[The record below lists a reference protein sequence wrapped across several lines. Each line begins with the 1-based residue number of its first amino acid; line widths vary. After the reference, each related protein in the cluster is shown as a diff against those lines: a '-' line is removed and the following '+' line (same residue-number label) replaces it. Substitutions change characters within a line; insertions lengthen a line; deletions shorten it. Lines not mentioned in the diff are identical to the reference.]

1 MIYQQLQADQLSA
14 LKSKDTLK
22 LQTVRG
28 IIATIKNK
36 EIDKGS
42 PLTDEEVVAVLQKTK
57 KECMES
63 IDSFT
68 KGGRKD
74 LLEEAKAQL
83 AIVATYLPPEMTD
96 AELVAEIAK
105 IESANKAVISQNP
118 KALIGL
124 CMKALR
130 GKADGSRIMQAINAQ
145 QRV

>member
-1 MIYQQLQADQLSA
+1 MIYQQLQVDQLSA
-14 LKSKDTLK
+14 LKSQDTLK
-22 LQTVRG
+22 LQTIRG
-28 IIATIKNK
+28 IIATVKNK

-68 KGGRKD
+68 KGGRQD

-83 AIVATYLPPEMTD
+83 AIVSVYLPPEMTD
-96 AELVAEIAK
+96 EELQKEVAK
-105 IESANKAVISQNP
+105 IKEANKDVIAQNP

-130 GKADGSRIMQAINAQ
+130 GKADGSRIMQAINAG
-145 QRV
+145 